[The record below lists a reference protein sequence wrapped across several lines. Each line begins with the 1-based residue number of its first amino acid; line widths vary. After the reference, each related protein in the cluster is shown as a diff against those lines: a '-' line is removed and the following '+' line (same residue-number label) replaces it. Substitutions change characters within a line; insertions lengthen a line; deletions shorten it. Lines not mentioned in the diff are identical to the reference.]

1 MCNPQGTGLLAS
13 VAVSTWCHTARS
25 GFPSWGRT
33 SFSKLGGPTTPASA
47 RNRDKW
53 IASPDVLVCS
63 QNPLVGV
70 YLTHLCRASMQTH
83 SSTSQ
88 SLNALLAPFTKQ
100 FQNGLLRQGAS
111 SVPLLTTMSQYY
123 MLQPSKRLRPCLI
136 LLMCQATN
144 GLGSDWM
151 VKSTT
156 SWAGCPGSVHAC
168 ILRTVGELIY
178 SHLSRR

>member
-1 MCNPQGTGLLAS
+1 MCNSQGTGLLAS

-47 RNRDKW
+47 RTRDKW
-53 IASPDVLVCS
+53 IASPDVSVCS

-70 YLTHLCRASMQTH
+70 YLTNLCRASMQTQ

-111 SVPLLTTMSQYY
+111 SVTLLTTMSQYY

-156 SWAGCPGSVHAC
+156 SWVGCPGSSQAYTS
-168 ILRTVGELIY
+168 RTIEELI
-178 SHLSRR
+178 LSRHSRQ